1 MDQNLLRN
9 LKIKIEIYINEY
21 ILSMLDSFL
30 SDIIS

>member
-21 ILSMLDSFL
+21 ILSILDSFL